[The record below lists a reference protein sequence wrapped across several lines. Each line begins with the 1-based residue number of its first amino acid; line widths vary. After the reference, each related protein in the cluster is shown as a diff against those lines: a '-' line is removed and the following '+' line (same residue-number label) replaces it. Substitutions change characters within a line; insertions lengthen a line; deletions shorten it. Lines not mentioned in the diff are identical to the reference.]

1 MEHLPA
7 ILLSLFA
14 TLGLLAVIWLVYL
27 RLFRQEL
34 RRSVLLVPFDGDSML
49 VAETL
54 RTFRDF
60 GFRVVAVDR
69 SGAIDRSCYVAAG
82 LCDGFLLPEELDA
95 QLISPV
101 RPPADT

>member
-60 GFRVVAVDR
+60 GVRVVAVDR
-69 SGAIDRSCYVAAG
+69 SGAIDRSRYVAAG

>member
-1 MEHLPA
+1 MA
-7 ILLSLFA
+7 GLSA
-14 TLGLLAVIWLVYL
+14 AVPSGAAPQ
-27 RLFRQEL
+27 RAA
-34 RRSVLLVPFDGDSML
+34 VPFDGDSML

-69 SGAIDRSCYVAAG
+69 SGAIDRSRYVAAG

>member
-1 MEHLPA
+1 MA
-7 ILLSLFA
+7 ITAPSCN
-14 TLGLLAVIWLVYL
+14 TGPV
-27 RLFRQEL
+27 
-34 RRSVLLVPFDGDSML
+34 SVRGTKSTYCSPM
-49 VAETL
+49 AETL

-69 SGAIDRSCYVAAG
+69 SGAIDRSRYVAAG